1 MSSAAET
8 RKDAASTR
16 NAVSAPNAA
25 LITPPSPAPTAS
37 IVPHREP
44 FSALAAGRSS
54 GSTTFGVAAEKAGSN
69 GAANDASTGSNT

>member
-8 RKDAASTR
+8 RKETASTR
-16 NAVSAPNAA
+16 NAVSAPNSA
-25 LITPPSPAPTAS
+25 LTTPPSPAPTAS

-44 FSALAAGRSS
+44 FRAFAAGRSS

-69 GAANDASTGSNT
+69 GAANDASKGSST